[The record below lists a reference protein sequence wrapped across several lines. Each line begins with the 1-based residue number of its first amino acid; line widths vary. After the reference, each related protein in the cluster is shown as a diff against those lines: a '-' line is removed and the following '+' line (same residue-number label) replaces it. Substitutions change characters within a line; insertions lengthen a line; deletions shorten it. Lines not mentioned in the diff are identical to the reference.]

1 MISVMV
7 WVFFMIGDSLIEGEP
22 SAYEQV
28 TTSEMTH
35 SRAPGLIERTCA
47 QEFALKHPH
56 HVVCESG
63 WCQQEVKVWPV

>member
-7 WVFFMIGDSLIEGEP
+7 WVFFMVGDSLTPGEP
-22 SAYEQV
+22 PAYEQK
-28 TTSEMTH
+28 TASELLH
-35 SRAPGLIERTCA
+35 SRWPGLVEGSCA
-47 QEFALKHPH
+47 AEFSLKHPH